1 MSIKQQGGIFGR
13 NPTFNDLTVDGTL
26 TVNGEP
32 ISDFGSMAQQD
43 ANAVNITGGTATLD
57 GLTVDTNTL
66 HVDASNNATLVG
78 TTTWNTVYDP
88 KLQVEG
94 SAGDGTEGILV
105 SSYKPSVT
113 FFDFSGGAP
122 AVHRIAADSGK
133 LSFEI
138 DTAQNGT
145 FTEAFGV
152 TAAGNIAMASG
163 NGIDFSATSGT
174 GTSELFDDYE
184 EGTWSPTYEPATG
197 AFGAIGYDGYRLGK
211 YIKAGKLVHVEGRLR
226 TTGITIGTASG
237 QIYLGGLPFAIDG
250 SFNVSIAQAYSF
262 TANNP
267 DNATNISNN
276 VGLHSGLNAV
286 QASDLDTGV
295 SKNYARFSFTYY
307 TSA

>member
-94 SAGDGTEGILV
+94 SAGDGTQGILV

-122 AVHRIAADSGK
+122 AVHRIA
-133 LSFEI
+133 
-138 DTAQNGT
+138 T
-145 FTEAFGV
+145 
-152 TAAGNIAMASG
+152 
-163 NGIDFSATSGT
+163 
-174 GTSELFDDYE
+174 
-184 EGTWSPTYEPATG
+184 
-197 AFGAIGYDGYRLGK
+197 
-211 YIKAGKLVHVEGRLR
+211 
-226 TTGITIGTASG
+226 
-237 QIYLGGLPFAIDG
+237 
-250 SFNVSIAQAYSF
+250 
-262 TANNP
+262 
-267 DNATNISNN
+267 
-276 VGLHSGLNAV
+276 
-286 QASDLDTGV
+286 
-295 SKNYARFSFTYY
+295 
-307 TSA
+307 